1 MRAFVNK
8 IREDVFF
15 AIIVASIAY
24 KPFFRTKSA
33 ASIARCRFTIA
44 VTVAYTCLAV
54 LTARILPLYPARAV
68 VTTTINAPISFN
80 AS

>member
-1 MRAFVNK
+1 M
-8 IREDVFF
+8 
-15 AIIVASIAY
+15 VASMAY
-24 KPFFRTKSA
+24 IPLVNTRLA

-68 VTTTINAPISFN
+68 VTTTIKAPISFN